1 MRRRDFVQGIV
12 ISFAWPLAA
21 RAQDRVRRV
30 GVLVPLRAT
39 DPIFQRNMTAFT
51 TAMKNAGWIEGRNLD
66 IRIVSIIGS
75 GKSPTDAAADLLALS
90 PDVVVA
96 VAPMAAE
103 AVHRQ
108 TSTVPVV
115 FVVGWFSPI
124 EEGFVGAI
132 SHPGGNMTGITDLEP
147 SLGGKWLQLLKQ
159 VAPEI
164 TRAGVFYN
172 PNEGTIPSALLQG
185 LQESAPR
192 IGIGLID
199 LPIRDETQI
208 ENVIATFGDDQ
219 KGGLIFPTDV
229 FTAAHRAR
237 IIAAANSHRI
247 PTVFP
252 FRYMAVDGGLLAY
265 SPNQPNEFGQVAYF
279 VDRILCG
286 NKPGS
291 LPVQTPTKYELVI
304 NLKTANAL
312 GLAIPASML
321 SVADELID

>member
-108 TSTVPVV
+108 TST
-115 FVVGWFSPI
+115 
-124 EEGFVGAI
+124 VGAI